1 MGSLSIILEVQ
12 FMKQSLK
19 SGNVIVHVI
28 LIIGALAMLLPFIWM
43 IITSLKTL
51 TESITVPPTII
62 PKDFQWSNYKEVW
75 ALLPFGKFYLNT
87 MLMLLFRTL
96 GSVFFSA
103 MAAYA
108 FARIKFPGR
117 NFFFMLILIQMM
129 IPGQLFIIPQYN
141 LVSQLGLLNT
151 VSALSVPGIVSAF
164 GTFLLRQFFIGIPNE
179 LEEAAILDGCNRWQI
194 FWKIMMPLTRSGLIA
209 VGIFTA
215 LFAWK
220 DLMWPLIVNV
230 SIDKMTLASGLASL
244 QGQYS
249 TNFPQLMAG
258 SMIAIWPML
267 LLFIVFQ
274 KQFIAGIAST
284 GSKS

>member
-1 MGSLSIILEVQ
+1 
-12 FMKQSLK
+12 MKQSLK